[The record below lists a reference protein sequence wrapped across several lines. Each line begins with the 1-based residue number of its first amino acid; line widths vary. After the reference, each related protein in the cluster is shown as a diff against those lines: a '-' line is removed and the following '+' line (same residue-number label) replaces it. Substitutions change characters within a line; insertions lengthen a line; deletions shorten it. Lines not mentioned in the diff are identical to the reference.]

1 MSLGGLVRFLP
12 SCLPCE
18 PSATALC
25 AIVTAMHCVYRYEML
40 TQGSV
45 TAYTCNQGNQSKATK
60 ELEMQGDLQ
69 EEPGLVPGAAAA
81 PKQACNETKAT
92 NEPEMQGD
100 LQEEPG
106 LVSGAAAAPKQAR
119 VRGHGG
125 KPFSAA
131 EEDELRRGNPNPNPN
146 PNPSPNPNP
155 NQSPT
160 PNPNRNPNPSP
171 NPKPSPKP
179 KPNLNPK
186 PNPKACAS
194 TATARGLLFF
204 ARAASR
210 RIARTST

>member
-81 PKQACNETKAT
+81 PKQA
-92 NEPEMQGD
+92 
-100 LQEEPG
+100 
-106 LVSGAAAAPKQAR
+106 R

-146 PNPSPNPNP
+146 PNPSPNP